1 MVDMNT
7 KQLNKFE
14 KMNVINYLNTLNEQR
29 EEAAREWNQ
38 ALEVDTTN
46 MLIGAKNILRLLGLE
61 DLIKQ

>member
-1 MVDMNT
+1 MNT

-61 DLIKQ
+61 DLIK

>member
-1 MVDMNT
+1 MNT

-14 KMNVINYLNTLNEQR
+14 KMNVVNYLNTLNEQR
-29 EEAAREWNQ
+29 EEAAKEWNQ

-61 DLIKQ
+61 DLIK

>member
-1 MVDMNT
+1 MNT

-14 KMNVINYLNTLNEQR
+14 KMNIVNYLNTLNEQR

-61 DLIKQ
+61 DLIK

>member
-1 MVDMNT
+1 MNI

-61 DLIKQ
+61 DLIK

>member
-1 MVDMNT
+1 MKAN
-7 KQLNKFE
+7 QLSKYE

-38 ALEVDTTN
+38 SLEVDTTN

-61 DLIKQ
+61 DLVK

>member
-1 MVDMNT
+1 MNT

-14 KMNVINYLNTLNEQR
+14 KMNVVNYLNTLNERR

-61 DLIKQ
+61 DLIK

>member
-1 MVDMNT
+1 MNT

-14 KMNVINYLNTLNEQR
+14 KMNVINYLNMLNEQR

-38 ALEVDTTN
+38 SLEVDTTN

-61 DLIKQ
+61 DLVK

>member
-14 KMNVINYLNTLNEQR
+14 KMNVVNYLNTLNEQR

-61 DLIKQ
+61 DLIK

>member
-1 MVDMNT
+1 MNT

-29 EEAAREWNQ
+29 EEAARKWNQ

-61 DLIKQ
+61 DLIK

>member
-1 MVDMNT
+1 MNT

-29 EEAAREWNQ
+29 EEATREWNQ
-38 ALEVDTTN
+38 SLEVDTTN

-61 DLIKQ
+61 DLIK

>member
-1 MVDMNT
+1 MNT

-14 KMNVINYLNTLNEQR
+14 KINVINYLNTLNEQR
-29 EEAAREWNQ
+29 EEAARGRNQ

-61 DLIKQ
+61 DLIK

>member
-1 MVDMNT
+1 MKVN
-7 KQLNKFE
+7 QLSKYE
-14 KMNVINYLNTLNEQR
+14 KMNVINYLNILNERR

-61 DLIKQ
+61 DLVK

>member
-1 MVDMNT
+1 MNT

-14 KMNVINYLNTLNEQR
+14 KMNVVNYLNTLNEQR

-61 DLIKQ
+61 DLIK

>member
-1 MVDMNT
+1 MNIR
-7 KQLNKFE
+7 QLSKFE

-38 ALEVDTTN
+38 SLEVDTTN

-61 DLIKQ
+61 DLVK

>member
-1 MVDMNT
+1 MNT

-38 ALEVDTTN
+38 SLEVDTTN

-61 DLIKQ
+61 DLIK